1 MRKDKSSPSSRKQLP
16 SQQPPT
22 DPTASDTSSDSSPSV
37 FAKPVSRR
45 DMLRLAGASGVGL
58 LLGST
63 GAFGLMAAT
72 GSSQQP
78 QYDKP
83 GSSENVTTG
92 TDGSANDRYD
102 FYGQHQAGIVTPN
115 QNFMCFASFDV
126 TASDASSL
134 KRMLQAWTV
143 AAAALTAGQL
153 LDGQNENVN
162 LPPADTGE
170 AAGLSP
176 SRMTI
181 TFGAGPSL
189 FDHRFGLAG
198 KRPPGFKDL
207 PAFNG
212 DNLQPEWCGGDLA
225 VQVCADDMQV
235 AFHALRNLIR
245 IARGTAVLRWS
256 QEGFQRSTAADP
268 NNATP
273 RNLMG
278 FKDGTANPS
287 VKDAGTMNEVV
298 WVQPQDNM
306 GWMTGGS
313 YMAVRRIRM
322 RIEVWDRS
330 SLGDQE
336 NTFGRYRV
344 SGAPL
349 GSQHEMDRGD
359 MEAKDASGKP
369 VIPTNAHMRVARG
382 DGKMQI
388 LRRPYSYSSGMD
400 NVTGQLDAGLFFISY
415 QRSLDKQ
422 FIPMQ
427 KRLAEMDALNEYTQ
441 HIGSAV
447 FACFPGVRQGGYI
460 GDTLL

>member
-1 MRKDKSSPSSRKQLP
+1 MSKDKSI
-16 SQQPPT
+16 PPT
-22 DPTASDTSSDSSPSV
+22 EQPSTEPNDADQSPSV
-37 FAKPVSRR
+37 FTKSVSRR

-72 GSSQQP
+72 GSSLQP
-78 QYDKP
+78 AYDKP
-83 GSSENVTTG
+83 GSPANVTTG
-92 TDGSANDRYD
+92 TDDAAADRYD
-102 FYGQHQAGIVTPN
+102 FYGEHQGGIVTPN

-126 TASDASSL
+126 TANDVGSL
-134 KRMLQAWTV
+134 KALLQAWTV
-143 AAAALTAGQL
+143 AAAALTSGQL
-153 LDGQNENVN
+153 LAGQNDNVN
-162 LPPADTGE
+162 VPPADTGE

-189 FDHRFGLAG
+189 FDSRFGLAG
-198 KRPPGFKDL
+198 KRPTGFSDL

-212 DNLQPEWCGGDLA
+212 DNLQPQWCGGDLA
-225 VQVCADDMQV
+225 VQICADDMQV
-235 AFHALRNLIR
+235 AFHAMRNLIR

-268 NNATP
+268 NHATP

-287 VKDAGTMNEVV
+287 VKDADMMNEVV
-298 WVQPQDNM
+298 WVQPQDNA

-349 GSQHEMDRGD
+349 GSQHEFDRGD
-359 MEAKDASGKP
+359 MTAKDAAGQP
-369 VIPTNAHMRVARG
+369 VIPMNAHMRVARG

-415 QRSLDKQ
+415 QRSLPKQ

-427 KRLAEMDALNEYTQ
+427 TRLSENDALNEYIQ
-441 HIGSAV
+441 HVGSAV
-447 FACFPGVRQGGYI
+447 FACFPGVHQGGYI

>member
-1 MRKDKSSPSSRKQLP
+1 MSKNKNDNNP
-16 SQQPPT
+16 QQPNTTP
-22 DPTASDTSSDSSPSV
+22 DAGQESSSL
-37 FAKPVSRR
+37 FRKPVSRR

-58 LLGST
+58 LLGGS
-63 GAFGLMAAT
+63 GAYGIMAAT
-72 GSSQQP
+72 GATKQP
-78 QYDKP
+78 ASDKP
-83 GSSENVTTG
+83 GSPDNVTTG
-92 TDGSANDRYD
+92 IPDANRYD
-102 FYGQHQAGIVTPN
+102 FYGQHQAGITTPS
-115 QNFMCFASFDV
+115 QNFMCFASFDLTV
-126 TASDASSL
+126 SDAAGL
-134 KRMLQAWTV
+134 KRLLQAWTRASASLMV
-143 AAAALTAGQL
+143 GEL
-153 LDGQNENVN
+153 LDGQNENLN

-170 AAGLSP
+170 AAGLTP
-176 SRMTI
+176 SRLTV

-198 KRPPGFKDL
+198 KKPAGFGDL
-207 PAFNG
+207 PPFNG
-212 DNLQPEWCGGDLA
+212 DNLMPEWCGGDLG
-225 VQVCADDMQV
+225 VQICADDMQV
-235 AFHALRNLIR
+235 AFHGMRNLIR
-245 IARGTAVLRWS
+245 IARGSAVLRWS
-256 QEGFQRSTAADP
+256 QEGFQRSTESDP
-268 NNATP
+268 NKATP

-287 VKDAGTMNEVV
+287 VQDGAMMNEVV
-298 WVQPQDNM
+298 WVQPEDGA

-330 SLGDQE
+330 SLADQE

-349 GSQHEMDRGD
+349 GSQHEFDRGD

-369 VIPTNAHMRVARG
+369 VIPMNAHMRVARG

-400 NVTGQLDAGLFFISY
+400 NTTGQLDAGLFFISY

-427 KRLAEMDALNEYTQ
+427 QRLAQNDALNEYIQ

>member
-1 MRKDKSSPSSRKQLP
+1 MRKDKLTPPSSKQTPAEQLP
-16 SQQPPT
+16 T
-22 DPTASDTSSDSSPSV
+22 ETSHSEPSSSV
-37 FAKPVSRR
+37 FTKPVSRR

-58 LLGST
+58 LLGGT

-72 GSSQQP
+72 GASLQP
-78 QYDKP
+78 AYDKP
-83 GSSENVTTG
+83 GSDANVTTG
-92 TDGSANDRYD
+92 AEGSANDRYD
-102 FYGQHQAGIVTPN
+102 FYGEHQAGIVTPN

-126 TASDASSL
+126 TATDASSL

-143 AAAALTAGQL
+143 AAAALTSGQL
-153 LDGQNENVN
+153 LDGQNENTH

-189 FDHRFGLAG
+189 FDSRFGLAG
-198 KRPPGFKDL
+198 KRPAGFTDL
-207 PAFNG
+207 PPFNG

-235 AFHALRNLIR
+235 AFHAMRNLIR

-287 VKDAGTMNEVV
+287 VKDAAMMNEVV
-298 WVQPQDNM
+298 WVQPQDGA

-349 GSQHEMDRGD
+349 GSQHEFDRGD

-369 VIPTNAHMRVARG
+369 VIPMNAHMRVARG

-400 NVTGQLDAGLFFISY
+400 KVTGQLDAGLFFISY
-415 QRSLDKQ
+415 QRSLQNQ

>member
-1 MRKDKSSPSSRKQLP
+1 MSKDKLTPPSSEQTPAEQLP
-16 SQQPPT
+16 T
-22 DPTASDTSSDSSPSV
+22 ETSHSEPSSSV
-37 FAKPVSRR
+37 FTKPVSRR

-58 LLGST
+58 LLGGT

-72 GSSQQP
+72 GASLQP
-78 QYDKP
+78 AYDKP
-83 GSSENVTTG
+83 GSDANVTTG
-92 TDGSANDRYD
+92 AEGSANDRYD
-102 FYGQHQAGIVTPN
+102 FYGEHQAGIVTPN

-126 TASDASSL
+126 TATDASSL

-143 AAAALTAGQL
+143 AAAALNSGQL
-153 LDGQNENVN
+153 LDGQNENTH

-189 FDHRFGLAG
+189 FDSRFGLAG
-198 KRPPGFKDL
+198 KRPAGFTDL
-207 PAFNG
+207 PPFNG

-235 AFHALRNLIR
+235 AFHAMRNLIR

-287 VKDAGTMNEVV
+287 VKDAAMMNEVV
-298 WVQPQDNM
+298 WVQPQDGA

-349 GSQHEMDRGD
+349 GSQHEFDRGD

-369 VIPTNAHMRVARG
+369 VIPMNAHMRVARG

-400 NVTGQLDAGLFFISY
+400 KVTGQLDAGLFFISY
-415 QRSLDKQ
+415 QRSLQNQ

-447 FACFPGVRQGGYI
+447 FACFPGVRQSGYI